1 MKITRIK
8 APKYK
13 VCRYTLNEYEVRCM
27 MSEVC
32 QGLRDPAGIII
43 VDEDNNNAQI
53 LPDGRLTC
61 NLKGFDISGNY
72 TLILL
77 RERRKKEL
85 KEEKEFLD
93 NSYITTD
100 DRGMEIRKMY

>member
-13 VCRYTLNEYEVRCM
+13 VGRYTLNEYEVRCM

-32 QGLRDPAGIII
+32 LGLRKPDGITI

-72 TLILL
+72 TLILI
-77 RERRKKEL
+77 RERRNKEIEAQR
-85 KEEKEFLD
+85 K
-93 NSYITTD
+93 IQ
-100 DRGMEIRKMY
+100 RKMIQNIGNL